1 MEEMIRRILPLFVLV
16 VHVAVMTAAEDP
28 QRSLI
33 WKVTPP
39 TGASSYVFGT
49 IHVPDTTV
57 FRQRDT
63 VLSLLRTCTTFAA
76 ELHLDS
82 AAANMDASMLF
93 LPKGTL
99 YDLTDSAT
107 VREICSVL
115 AERSPSMA
123 VLCPRLSP
131 GALSMILTMADV
143 TPTAPV
149 AMDQF
154 LWDLAGKAGAHRVGL
169 EALSEQK
176 ALLDRFTPAM
186 VLDQVRDMDVNDS
199 LFDQL
204 VDVYA
209 SEDLAAM
216 AELASDPSL
225 NMLDDVMAEFNDD
238 RNVRMV
244 ERMEPLLRNGRAF
257 VAVGALHLTGPKSI
271 LLLLRSKGYTVEPVL
286 GGTRSM
292 WIPIATR

>member
-1 MEEMIRRILPLFVLV
+1 MEKMIRRSLPLLLLV
-16 VHVAVMTAAEDP
+16 IQMAAMTAAEDP

-49 IHVPDTTV
+49 IHLPDTTV

-82 AAANMDASMLF
+82 AAANMDLSMLF

-123 VLCPRLSP
+123 ALCPRLSP
-131 GALSMILTMADV
+131 GALSIILTMADV
-143 TPTAPV
+143 PRTAPV

-154 LWDLAGKAGAHRVGL
+154 LWDLAGTSGAQRVGL

-176 ALLDRFTPAM
+176 AMLDRLTPAM
-186 VLDQVRDMDVNDS
+186 VLDQVRDMDLNDS
-199 LFDQL
+199 LVDRL
-204 VDVYA
+204 VRLYA
-209 SEDLAAM
+209 SEDLATM
-216 AELASDPSL
+216 AELASDPAL
-225 NMLDDVMAEFNDD
+225 NMFDEVMPELNDD

-244 ERMEPLLRNGRAF
+244 ERMEPLLRNGRTF